1 MKLSETRQKLVQS
14 IIDALGQGT
23 LMWQRGWSNCPN
35 SFGLAKSLS
44 TSKPY
49 RGANQWILQ
58 ASAMKLGYSSCWFG
72 TFDQVKR
79 LGGSVKKGSKSIQVC
94 LYKPLKRERIDDK
107 GKLIDDTFMMM
118 KTFNVFNAEQTT
130 LENYKAGFAL
140 PTEPA
145 FDRFEKA
152 DLLFEAT
159 GADLRRGSN
168 RAYYNPVD
176 DYINMPFESQFESQG
191 HWYGTLCHEFIHW
204 SESRIGLDRS
214 KFDESY
220 GFGELV
226 AELGSCLLMNELGIE
241 QTDFDNSCSYLNG
254 WLKKFKSDPS
264 WLFKASSWASKAVDY
279 LLSFSP
285 ENVIAE
291 PVEEEIP
298 F

>member
-1 MKLSETRQKLVQS
+1 
-14 IIDALGQGT
+14 
-23 LMWQRGWSNCPN
+23 
-35 SFGLAKSLS
+35 
-44 TSKPY
+44 
-49 RGANQWILQ
+49 
-58 ASAMKLGYSSCWFG
+58 MKLGYSSCWFG
-72 TFDQVKR
+72 TFNQVKH

-94 LYKPLKRERIDDK
+94 FYKPLKRERIDNN
-107 GKLIDDTFMMM
+107 GKVVDEKFMMM
-118 KTFNVFNAEQTT
+118 KTFRVFNSEQTT
-130 LENYKAGFAL
+130 LENYKAGFAQS
-140 PTEPA
+140 TEPA

-152 DLLFEAT
+152 DQLFDAT
-159 GADLRRGSN
+159 GADLRSGSN
-168 RAYYNPVD
+168 RAYYNPIE

-191 HWYGTLCHEFIHW
+191 HWYGTLAHEFIHW
-204 SESRIGLDRS
+204 SEKRIGLDRS
-214 KFDESY
+214 KFDEPY
-220 GFGELV
+220 AFGELV

-241 QTDFDNSCSYLNG
+241 QTNLDNSCSYLNG